1 MQQGQHPKSPTR
13 RTTVQGARGARA
25 GATARR
31 SPVSTRS
38 AAGPRSRPLRGPRR
52 GDSKKRLLFVLAL
65 TMVAFLA
72 ISSRLI
78 VLQVLDA
85 TSLDEAAAKQRLR
98 TIELPGER
106 GRIFD
111 RDGGDLALS
120 VPARTVYAQ
129 PRLISDPAATARKL
143 APLLHQPARTI
154 LGRLRDGG
162 AWTYLAR
169 RIPVSAGQAVAR
181 LELPG
186 IGVLSDTMRRY
197 PSGQLASQVLGFV
210 GTDGTGLAG
219 VEQRYDGLLA
229 GHSGQMLLEQDP
241 SGRPIPQGQRS
252 IEPARPGSDLVLT
265 IDQNIQYI
273 AERSLAAA
281 VKQYQARAGSVV
293 VMAPRTGEV
302 LAVANMPT
310 FDPNRFGVSSDEA
323 RKNRA
328 VTNVFEP
335 GSTNKVITAAAALD
349 AGVVRP
355 STPVTI
361 PPVLPLCPGVHPF
374 HDSHQHGTE
383 RLSFADVVAQSSNI
397 GTIKVATELGAERL
411 AKAELDFGYGQRTG
425 VDLPGESPGIVRPQ
439 DSWTC
444 PDLGTNAIG
453 QGVAVTV
460 LQMARVYASVA
471 NGGLLVQPTLLRGTV
486 DERGDYH
493 EAERPT
499 PKRVLSVRTTQ
510 TLTSI
515 LQGVIRQGGTGTQ
528 AALDDWTVAGKTG
541 TAQVPNPKAGG
552 YLPGAYVASF
562 MGFAPA
568 EDPRV
573 VVAVVLDRPAKGI
586 YGGTV
591 AAPVFREVAGYALR
605 HLQVP
610 PSLGVGGGP
619 AGSAPAPDGDVGGET
634 PATPATGDPSGG
646 VP

>member
-1 MQQGQHPKSPTR
+1 VQR
-13 RTTVQGARGARA
+13 RPV
-25 GATARR
+25 RR
-31 SPVSTRS
+31 
-38 AAGPRSRPLRGPRR
+38 PRR
-52 GDSKKRLLFVLAL
+52 GDSKRRLLFVLAF

-72 ISSRLI
+72 ISGRLI

-85 TSLDEAAAKQRLR
+85 PSLDEAAAKQRLR

-129 PRLISDPAATARKL
+129 PRLIGDPAGTARKL
-143 APLLHQPARTI
+143 APLLGQPAKTV
-154 LGRLRDGG
+154 LGRLRSGA

-169 RIPVSAGQAVAR
+169 KIPVANGQAVAK
-181 LELPG
+181 LDLPG

-210 GTDGTGLAG
+210 GTDGSGLAG

-265 IDQNIQYI
+265 IDQNIQYV
-273 AERSLAAA
+273 AERALAAA
-281 VKQYQARAGSVV
+281 VEQYQAKSGSVV
-293 VMAPRTGEV
+293 VMAPRTGEL
-302 LAVANMPT
+302 LAVANVPT
-310 FDPNRFGVSSDEA
+310 FDPNRFATSSDEA
-323 RKNRA
+323 RKDRA
-328 VTNVFEP
+328 VTNVYEP

-355 STPVTI
+355 STKVTV
-361 PPVLPLCPGVHPF
+361 PPELPLCPGVHPF

-383 RLSFADVVAQSSNI
+383 RLTFADVVAQSSNI
-397 GTIKVATELGAERL
+397 GTIRVATKLGPERL

-425 VDLPGESPGIVRPQ
+425 VDLPGETPGIVRPQ
-439 DSWTC
+439 RTWTC
-444 PDLGTNAIG
+444 SDLGTNAIG
-453 QGVAVTV
+453 QGVAVSV

-493 EAERPT
+493 ATERPT

-510 TLTSI
+510 TLTTI
-515 LQGVIRQGGTGTQ
+515 LEGVVREGGTGTR

-541 TAQVPNPKAGG
+541 TAQVPNPNGGG
-552 YLPGAYVASF
+552 YLPGAHVASF
-562 MGFAPA
+562 MGYAPA

-605 HLQVP
+605 HMEVP
-610 PSLGVGGGP
+610 PSLGGGDAT
-619 AGSAPAPDGDVGGET
+619 AGGEPGAPAVPDGDVGGSSPPARQPGGT
-634 PATPATGDPSGG
+634 P
-646 VP
+646 